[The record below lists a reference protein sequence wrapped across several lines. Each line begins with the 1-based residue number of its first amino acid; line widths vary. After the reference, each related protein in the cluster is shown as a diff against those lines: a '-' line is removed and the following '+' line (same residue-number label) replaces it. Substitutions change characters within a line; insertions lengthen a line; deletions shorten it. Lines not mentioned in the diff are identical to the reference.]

1 MTKLKPCPKCGNPII
16 GINTR
21 NYQYQVICGDCDFS
35 TPICFRDYDKAIDLW
50 NSNKTEGETEMTG
63 WQTGIPTKD
72 GLYVIQI
79 HPYGSMNRDPAY
91 ACYYIKNGV
100 LKDCV
105 DTEPIDADSFW
116 TEYAIKW
123 KKISY

>member
-1 MTKLKPCPKCGNPII
+1 MT
-16 GINTR
+16 
-21 NYQYQVICGDCDFS
+21 
-35 TPICFRDYDKAIDLW
+35 DKW
-50 NSNKTEGETEMTG
+50 E
-63 WQTGIPTKD
+63 TGIPTKD

-91 ACYYIKNGV
+91 HCYYIKNGI

-105 DTEPIDADSFW
+105 DTDPIEPKSFW
-116 TEYAIKW
+116 RDYAIKW